1 MDWNKRIT
9 PKDAQKMMDAYAKV
23 YAPKEEPK
31 PETEATSE
39 TEAPADT
46 EETDKQKVFTRE
58 KMSKFGDLIAG
69 VSGVP
74 VVETPAPVIE
84 EAPTPIVEEA
94 PAPVVEEAPRPE
106 EEVAEIIAPPV
117 NFESM
122 SKDELEDY
130 GRTIGIELDRRHN
143 KKKLIKEL
151 EDHIQYI
158 ESV

>member
-31 PETEATSE
+31 PETEATAES
-39 TEAPADT
+39 EAPADT
-46 EETDKQKVFTRE
+46 AETDKQKVFTRE

-69 VSGVP
+69 VSGAP
-74 VVETPAPVIE
+74 VAAAPAPV
-84 EAPTPIVEEA
+84 VEEA

-106 EEVAEIIAPPV
+106 EEVADTVATPV
-117 NFESM
+117 DFNAM

-130 GRTIGIELDRRHN
+130 GRTVGIELDRRHN

-151 EDHIQYI
+151 EDHLAT
-158 ESV
+158 S

>member
-31 PETEATSE
+31 PETEATAE
-39 TEAPADT
+39 TEAPADE

-74 VVETPAPVIE
+74 VVEAPAPV
-84 EAPTPIVEEA
+84 VEEA

-106 EEVAEIIAPPV
+106 EEVADTVAAPD
-117 NFESM
+117 FEVQDDATKAQIKRAFFKSLKNKKM
-122 SKDELEDY
+122 NKKILGEF
-130 GRTIGIELDRRHN
+130 IEL
-143 KKKLIKEL
+143 
-151 EDHIQYI
+151 
-158 ESV
+158 VA

>member
-31 PETEATSE
+31 PETEATAES
-39 TEAPADT
+39 EAPTDT
-46 EETDKQKVFTRE
+46 AETDKQKVFTRE

-69 VSGVP
+69 VSGEP
-74 VVETPAPVIE
+74 VVETPAPV
-84 EAPTPIVEEA
+84 VEEA

-106 EEVAEIIAPPV
+106 EEVADTVAAPD
-117 NFESM
+117 FESM

-130 GRTIGIELDRRHN
+130 GRTVGIELDRRHN

-151 EDHIQYI
+151 EDHLAT
-158 ESV
+158 S